1 MPNPMIPEIEGGG
14 GGGGTLFSNSTPRS
28 PSPKTPAASLFSLP
42 TIWAAGQSSTRE
54 NPPGI
59 EASIRAAAHSSRRT
73 LLGATQMNIP
83 VHLNRALIP
92 PEFAIQSKPRYYAV
106 EHVLTYSGALTQVPY
121 NQQLEAGLRVV
132 AGRSFDKIKFDKI
145 KVDSGDYG
153 SLSMADQNDNHET
166 RQLVADAVSK
176 ALAAQLPQLQSQI
189 VQQVLESLPSQSN
202 AAPATPREYAS
213 ALVNAV
219 SSIQAGSTQKEIL
232 RALLD
237 AGSGYCSRI
246 ALFVVKAGAASGWQ
260 SRGFGGEEIA
270 KDFPLDL
277 NAGPASDAYRNRAA
291 TAGNISAMDS
301 PFVEHFGRPTHEQ
314 VLVLPLAL
322 KDKVAALVYA
332 DGGDSGKL
340 ETDALELLVAATSAW
355 LEVTSLRKQVAAKE
369 DSAAASRVESPAPA
383 VQTISTFSDPFA
395 SHAPKHVPA
404 SAPAHAEPASDV
416 VEVAAAHASAAAA
429 PAAATDPL
437 AGLSPED
444 ADVHRKAQRFAR
456 LLVDEIKLYNQAKVA
471 EGRRNKDLY
480 DRLKEDIDKS
490 RGTFQKRYGNT
501 AAASGEYFYH
511 ELLRSLAEDDISIM
525 GSNFHR

>member
-1 MPNPMIPEIEGGG
+1 M
-14 GGGGTLFSNSTPRS
+14 
-28 PSPKTPAASLFSLP
+28 
-42 TIWAAGQSSTRE
+42 
-54 NPPGI
+54 
-59 EASIRAAAHSSRRT
+59 
-73 LLGATQMNIP
+73 
-83 VHLNRALIP
+83 
-92 PEFAIQSKPRYYAV
+92 
-106 EHVLTYSGALTQVPY
+106 
-121 NQQLEAGLRVV
+121 
-132 AGRSFDKIKFDKI
+132 KFD
-145 KVDSGDYG
+145 STDYG
-153 SLSMADQNDNHET
+153 SLSMADQNDNQNET

-176 ALAAQLPQLQSQI
+176 ALAAQFPQLQSQI
-189 VQQVLESLPSQSN
+189 VERVLESLPSESN
-202 AAPATPREYAS
+202 TSSVAPREYANT
-213 ALVNAV
+213 LVEAV
-219 SSIQAGSTQKEIL
+219 SSIHAGSSQKEIL

-277 NAGPASDAYRNRAA
+277 NAGPASDAYRNRVV
-291 TAGNISAMDS
+291 TPGNIAAMDS
-301 PFVEHFGRPTHEQ
+301 RFVEHFGSPTDEQ
-314 VLVLPLAL
+314 LLVLPLAL

-332 DGGDSGKL
+332 DGGDNGKL

-355 LEVTSLRKQVAAKE
+355 LEVTSLRKQLAAKE
-369 DSAAASRVESPAPA
+369 DTAAASRAESPTPA
-383 VQTISTFSDPFA
+383 VQTVSSFADPFA

-404 SAPAHAEPASDV
+404 SAPVHADPAPDV
-416 VEVAAAHASAAAA
+416 VEVAAHASAAAA
-429 PAAATDPL
+429 PAVATDPL

-490 RGTFQKRYGNT
+490 RGTFQKRYGST
-501 AAASGEYFYH
+501 AAASADYFYY
-511 ELLRSLAEDDISIM
+511 ELLRSLAEDDVSIL